1 MSLGG
6 STSTVSVQAAWAV
19 LRRRRWWLLLPL
31 LGGWAA
37 VVSLRY
43 VLPAQYQ
50 SQALLLIEQQSVPH
64 TFVQPNVTFNA
75 DQMLQSLGQQ
85 VLSHDRLA
93 QVVRQYH
100 LYPALEA
107 RQGLDA
113 AILKL
118 RKAISIQPVSLA
130 SLPHPQKGDW
140 SAITIAFQAPSP
152 ALAQSVANDL
162 TTLFIQDNLQATQQA
177 SAQTTSFLDQQVQQ
191 AAARLQQAR
200 TQVQSFEH
208 AHLGTLPGQTQT
220 NLAMTMSLQTELAS
234 SLAAV
239 NSTKQEIASDRVLLA
254 QAPTP
259 AQQAQ
264 QQQLAALEA
273 QLQQLRSRYTDR
285 YPAVV
290 ALQRQIV
297 SLQRSPHGVAAA
309 GASSSSAPA
318 AQSSLALSRVRSQL
332 QADEALLPEQEK
344 QVSALRREIG
354 EYQRRLSLAPLP
366 ATQLASL
373 QAQEQAAAA
382 AYQELLGKRNASQ
395 MASQLEAQQG
405 GAQFRLLDAPALPQK
420 PISPKPGVLSVLGV
434 AVGLI
439 LGLAIS
445 AAAELL
451 QDRIGGEAE
460 IVALGLTP
468 ILARV
473 PSLRSHREI
482 RRRRWR
488 ARVEWMA
495 ASSLLLVL
503 IVGNVW
509 MLRG

>member
-1 MSLGG
+1 MSLDG
-6 STSTVSVQAAWAV
+6 STSTMSLQAVWAV

-37 VVSLRY
+37 VASLRY

-50 SQALLLIEQQSVPH
+50 SQALLLIEQQAVPH
-64 TFVQPNVTFNA
+64 TYVQPNVTFNA

-100 LYPALEA
+100 LYPGVEA

-113 AILKL
+113 AIFKL

-130 SLPHPQKGDW
+130 SLPHPQSGDW
-140 SAITIAFQAPSP
+140 SAITIGFQAQSP
-152 ALAQSVANDL
+152 ALAQAVANDL

-191 AAARLQQAR
+191 AAAQLQQAR
-200 TQVQSFEH
+200 AQVQTFER

-220 NLAMTMSLQTELAS
+220 NLAMAMSLQAELAS

-239 NSTKQEIASDRVLLA
+239 NSTKQEIASDRALLA
-254 QAPTP
+254 QAPSP
-259 AQQAQ
+259 DQQAQ
-264 QQQLAALEA
+264 QQQLATLEA
-273 QLQQLRSRYTDR
+273 QLQQLRSRYTAR
-285 YPAVV
+285 YPAVI
-290 ALQRQIV
+290 ALQQQIAA
-297 SLQRSPHGVAAA
+297 LKHSPSAAA
-309 GASSSSAPA
+309 GGSSPSASA
-318 AQSSLALSRVRSQL
+318 AQSSLALSQVRSQL
-332 QADEALLPEQEK
+332 QADEALLPEQQK
-344 QVSALRREIG
+344 QAKELQHQVAG
-354 EYQRRLSLAPLP
+354 YQRRLALAPLP
-366 ATQLASL
+366 ASELAGL
-373 QAQEQAAAA
+373 NAQEQQAAA
-382 AYQELLGKRNASQ
+382 AYQDLLSKRNASQ

-420 PISPKPGVLSVLGV
+420 PVSPKPAVLSLLGV

-439 LGLAIS
+439 LGLAVS

-451 QDRIGGEAE
+451 QDRIRGEAE
-460 IVALGLTP
+460 IIATGLTP

-473 PSLRSHREI
+473 PSLRSRSEQA
-482 RRRRWR
+482 RRRWR
-488 ARVEWMA
+488 ACCEWA
-495 ASSLLLVL
+495 AGAALLLVL
-503 IVGNVW
+503 IAGNLW

>member
-1 MSLGG
+1 M
-6 STSTVSVQAAWAV
+6 SVQAVGAIF
-19 LRRRRWWLLLPL
+19 RRRRWWLLLPL
-31 LGGWAA
+31 LCGWAA
-37 VVSLRY
+37 VASLRY

-64 TFVQPNVTFNA
+64 TYVQPNVTFNA

-100 LYPALEA
+100 LYPAVEA

-130 SLPHPQKGDW
+130 SLPHPQSGDW

-152 ALAQSVANDL
+152 ALAQAVANDL

-191 AAARLQQAR
+191 AAAQLQQTRA
-200 TQVQSFEH
+200 QVQSFEH

-220 NLAMTMSLQTELAS
+220 NLAMAMSLQTELAS
-234 SLAAV
+234 SLAAIH
-239 NSTKQEIASDRVLLA
+239 STKQEIASDRALLA

-290 ALQRQIV
+290 ALQQQIV
-297 SLQRSPHGVAAA
+297 ALQHSPHPAAAA
-309 GASSSSAPA
+309 GASGSSIPA
-318 AQSSLALSRVRSQL
+318 AQSSLALSQVRSQL
-332 QADEALLPEQEK
+332 QADEALLPEQQK
-344 QVSALRREIG
+344 QVSALRREAG

-373 QAQEQAAAA
+373 QGQEQLAVT
-382 AYQELLGKRNASQ
+382 AYQDLLGKRNASQ

-420 PISPKPGVLSVLGV
+420 PISPKPGVLSLLGV
-434 AVGLI
+434 VVGLI
-439 LGLAIS
+439 LGLAVS

-451 QDRIGGEAE
+451 QDRIRGEAE

-473 PSLRSHREI
+473 PSLRSLSEM
-482 RRRRWR
+482 RRRRWQSR
-488 ARVEWMA
+488 FEWA
-495 ASSLLLVL
+495 AGAALLLVL
-503 IVGNVW
+503 IAGNVW

>member
-1 MSLGG
+1 MPLGG
-6 STSTVSVQAAWAV
+6 STSTMSPQAVWAV
-19 LRRRRWWLLLPL
+19 IRRRRWWLLLPL

-37 VVSLRY
+37 VASLRF

-64 TFVQPNVTFNA
+64 TYVQPNVTFNA

-93 QVVRQYH
+93 QVIRQYR
-100 LYPALEA
+100 LYPGVEA

-130 SLPHPQKGDW
+130 SLPHPQSGDW
-140 SAITIAFQAPSP
+140 SAITIGFQAQAP
-152 ALAQSVANDL
+152 ALAQAVANDL

-191 AAARLQQAR
+191 AAAQLQQAR
-200 TQVQSFEH
+200 AQVQHFEN

-220 NLAMTMSLQTELAS
+220 NLAMAMSLQTELGS

-239 NSTKQEIASDRVLLA
+239 NRTKQEIASDRALLA
-254 QAPTP
+254 QAPSP

-264 QQQLAALEA
+264 QQQLASLVT
-273 QLQQLRSRYTDR
+273 QLQQLRSRYTAR
-285 YPAVV
+285 YPAVI
-290 ALQRQIV
+290 ALQQQIAALKKDPQA
-297 SLQRSPHGVAAA
+297 SAA
-309 GASSSSAPA
+309 GSA
-318 AQSSLALSRVRSQL
+318 AQNALALSQVRSQL
-332 QADEALLPEQEK
+332 QADETLLPQQQK
-344 QVSALRREIG
+344 QAKELQHQVAT
-354 EYQRRLSLAPLP
+354 YQRRLALAPLP
-366 ATQLASL
+366 ASELASL
-373 QAQEQAAAA
+373 NAQEQQAAA
-382 AYQELLGKRNASQ
+382 AYQDLLNKRNASQ

-420 PISPKPGVLSVLGV
+420 PISPKPGVLSVLGI

-439 LGLAIS
+439 LGLALS

-451 QDRIGGEAE
+451 QDRIRGEAE
-460 IVALGLTP
+460 IVAMGLTP

-473 PSLRSHREI
+473 PSLRSPSEQA
-482 RRRRWR
+482 RRRWR
-488 ARVEWMA
+488 ARCEWA
-495 ASSLLLVL
+495 AGAALLLVL
-503 IVGNVW
+503 LAGNLW